1 MWETLG
7 VFIEILSRGICVAV
21 KSRQQNRV
29 WRNTEFSIEVN
40 LRKWKVCVKKKAL
53 IQMKDM
59 SGISNIYQT
68 LMAVKLQKGSNHN
81 GNS

>member
-40 LRKWKVCVKKKAL
+40 LRK
-53 IQMKDM
+53 MKSM
-59 SGISNIYQT
+59 C
-68 LMAVKLQKGSNHN
+68 
-81 GNS
+81 